1 MTAWFAQTIDDLRLM
16 TNPTRADLE
25 QAARGYLAYV
35 QADAG
40 LSRSSFFPKED
51 RDAAISS
58 YVEGWKERRQLVVQ
72 QLQDRDF
79 RDGFVLSGAHA
90 IAHKA
95 GAALDQLSPED
106 RRYVCLLAGRAEVQ
120 RIDYIVSSLERPDQ
134 QFAFHDVA
142 DGLPAILPGL
152 PILRELA
159 DASPPVVQA
168 MSNSAGTV
176 ATLTA
181 KFLSSRKREGIGQS
195 HHSEMKRALDW
206 MVEAVGADTDATRVE
221 PNALRDIRD
230 GFQRFDVRK
239 QGRPFSF
246 AERQTPNDEHWIAP
260 QTSSRYW
267 RTVQAFFRWLRDEKY
282 ILSDP
287 ADGLRSPRGTHRPPA
302 PPEPFSPEEVQAIL
316 RTPLFAGRFS
326 RSRRTRIGAY
336 VERDSYWW
344 ATMIGLHTGMR
355 AGELAQLEFDDFD
368 FSSPSPV
375 IKVRPEGMERA
386 DAKRVKTSS
395 SKRDVPISSVLL
407 RLRLPQFVDG
417 RRQAATRRSGALSH
431 VRVFHDVPLGSGDAL
446 SSGMTHFFS
455 RYWKKVGVYKKG
467 RATHVFRHTVV
478 ANLRSRSIP
487 NDVIRDIV
495 GHAPQTE
502 TERYGSSVRPL
513 SERAAAI
520 ERIDY
525 REDIPNLI
533 EYLELAARSR

>member
-1 MTAWFAQTIDDLRLM
+1 MTAWFARTIDDLRLM

-25 QAARGYLAYV
+25 QAARGYLAFV
-35 QADAG
+35 EADAG
-40 LSRSSFFPKED
+40 LPRPFFPEED
-51 RDAAISS
+51 REAAVSR
-58 YVEGWKERRQLVVQ
+58 YVEGWRERRRLVIQ

-79 RDGFVLSGAHA
+79 RDGFVLSGAEI
-90 IAHKA
+90 IAVKA
-95 GAALDQLSPED
+95 GTAFDQLSADD
-106 RRYVCLLAGRAEVQ
+106 RRYVLLLAGRAEVQ
-120 RIDYIVSSLERPDQ
+120 RIDYIISSLERPDQ
-134 QFAFHDVA
+134 QFAFADVA
-142 DGLPAILPGL
+142 DSLPVIGPGL
-152 PILRELA
+152 PFLSERA
-159 DASPPVVQA
+159 DAPPPVLQVPSTYA
-168 MSNSAGTV
+168 ASV
-176 ATLTA
+176 AALTA
-181 KFLSSRKREGIGQS
+181 KFLASRKREGIGQS

-206 MVEAVGADTDATRVE
+206 MVEALGADKDASRVE
-221 PNALRDIRD
+221 PNALRDVRD

-267 RTVQAFFRWLRDEKY
+267 RSVQAFFRWLRDEKY

-287 ADGLRSPRGTHRPPA
+287 ADGLRAPRGSHRPPA
-302 PPEPFSPEEVQAIL
+302 TPEPFSPEEVQAIL

-326 RSRRTRIGAY
+326 RTRRTRVGSY

-344 ATMIGLHTGMR
+344 ATMVGLHTGMR

-368 FSSPSPV
+368 FSSPLPV
-375 IKVRPEGMERA
+375 IKVRPEGMERE
-386 DAKRVKTSS
+386 DAKRVKTRS

-407 RLRLPQFVDG
+407 RLRLQGFVDE

-431 VRVFHDVPLGSGDAL
+431 VRVFHDVPLGSGDSL

-455 RYWKKVGVYKKG
+455 RYWKQTGVYKKR

-495 GHAPQTE
+495 GHAAQTE

-513 SERAAAI
+513 SERLAAI
-520 ERIDY
+520 EQIDY
-525 REDIPNLI
+525 GEDIPDLI
-533 EYLELAARSR
+533 DCLELAARSR